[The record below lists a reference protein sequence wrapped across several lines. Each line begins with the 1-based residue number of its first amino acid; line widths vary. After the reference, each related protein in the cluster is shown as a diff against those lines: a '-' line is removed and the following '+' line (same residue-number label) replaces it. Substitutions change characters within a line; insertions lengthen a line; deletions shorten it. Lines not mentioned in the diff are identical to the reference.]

1 MIHIYTGDFM
11 LPTDPGALI
20 IYTGAVLAALA
31 GIGRWLVLPTF
42 RLARLTWRFLED
54 WNGQPARHGEPPVPG
69 VVDRI
74 VAIEYQLHP
83 NGGGSMKDAVDRIE
97 VKVDEQATTAADVKS
112 ALESEQA
119 KVRAELEEHR
129 TSTTE
134 QFNQVW
140 QTIATRDIHK
150 AADALEKAADKV
162 ARPPQEEA

>member
-1 MIHIYTGDFM
+1 M
-11 LPTDPGALI
+11 LYTDPAAGVLAAGAI
-20 IYTGAVLAALA
+20 LAALA

-97 VKVDEQATTAADVKS
+97 VKVDEQAATAADVKS
-112 ALESEQA
+112 ALEAEQA
-119 KVRAELEEHR
+119 KVRAELDAHR
-129 TSTTE
+129 NSTTE

-150 AADALEKAADKV
+150 AAEALESAADKI
-162 ARPPQEEA
+162 RPPQEDDQ